1 MNYEKLDAIVLS
13 YREEL
18 LDRLKKWI
26 AIPSVNAPRSADNA
40 PFGPEVR
47 RMLDLF
53 LQDAREMGFDVTDFD
68 GYCAHA
74 EMGSGDKTMG
84 ILAHLDVVPLGDGWV
99 HDPLGGEIEDGRI
112 YGRGVTDDKGPALGA
127 LYAMRAVREAGIP
140 LKHRVRM
147 IAGCDEETGMTDIA
161 HYREHSDL
169 PDYGFSPDAE
179 YPLINIEKGGLNLL
193 LTAESDGVSGA
204 EIPLYSMEAGV
215 RVNVV
220 PGVATAT
227 IGTENVPLDVLREKL
242 AAAQAAHCGFNLR
255 AEDAGAGRAK
265 VTATGT
271 SAHASMPHLGVNA
284 AGMLLI
290 ALHEI
295 GAGGAV
301 SKALEG
307 IAKVIGLT
315 HDGKGLG
322 IAISDE
328 LSGALTSNLG
338 ILRYDGKKL
347 SAEIDNRYPLS
358 ANEAVML
365 ENAATALAPYGIN
378 VSAPRS
384 HPPLHVPAESD
395 VVRGLLEVYHEAT
408 GLPAYPVAIGG
419 GTYSRTMPNTV
430 AFGIGFPGDTET
442 CHMPDENVEIDKFLL
457 SVKIMARAIARLA
470 GA

>member
-40 PFGPEVR
+40 PFGMEVR

-53 LQDAREMGFDVTDFD
+53 LQDAREMGFEVKDFD
-68 GYCAHA
+68 GYCGHA

-112 YGRGVTDDKGPALGA
+112 YGRGVSDDKGPALGA
-127 LYAMRAVREAGIP
+127 LFAMRAVREAGIP
-140 LKHRVRM
+140 LKHRVRL
-147 IAGCDEETGMTDIA
+147 IAGCDEETGMTDMEY
-161 HYREHSDL
+161 YRAHSDL

-179 YPLINIEKGGLNLL
+179 YPLINIEKGGLKLL
-193 LTAESDGVSGA
+193 LTAEVDGVTGA

-220 PGVATAT
+220 PGVATAVV
-227 IGTENVPLDVLREKL
+227 GTQNVPLDALREKL
-242 AAAQAAHCGFNLR
+242 AAVQAAHPGFSLA

-284 AGMLLI
+284 AGMLLV

-295 GAGGAV
+295 GAGGAA

-307 IAKVIGLT
+307 LATVIGLT

-322 IAISDE
+322 IAIADE

-338 ILRYDGKKL
+338 ILRYDGQKL
-347 SAEIDNRYPLS
+347 SVKIDNRYPLS
-358 ANEAVML
+358 ANEAAML
-365 ENAATALAPYGIN
+365 ESASKAMAPYGID
-378 VSAPRS
+378 VSVLSS
-384 HPPLHVPAESD
+384 HPPLHVPADSD
-395 VVRGLLEVYHEAT
+395 LVQGLLKVYHEVT

-419 GTYSRTMPNTV
+419 GTYSQAMPNTV

-457 SVKIMARAIARLA
+457 SVKIMARAIAHLA